1 MAMGTE
7 ESPRFFDR
15 DYLYLSV
22 SSDGRFFLCCSGV
35 CWILYWDCWLTEFCN
50 TWYWLEVF

>member
-22 SSDGRFFLCCSGV
+22 SRDGKFFLCCRGV
-35 CWILYWDCWLTEFCN
+35 CWILYWDCWFTEFCS